1 MIQTSFTKV
10 KINEVVQSQIPESID
25 NENPL
30 FGEFMKQYYISQ
42 EFQGGT
48 TDIAENLVEYKGLD
62 FLNTEN
68 LTGFT
73 SVSQYANGFQKTIY
87 VDSTK
92 GWPNQW
98 GLLKIGDEI
107 ITYTGIGTTS
117 FTGCIR
123 GFSGIEKNS
132 KTNQPEY
139 LTFRNSGVGTHP
151 VDARV
156 TNLSN
161 LFLKD
166 FLKKLKKQVL
176 PGFSERN
183 LNINLDQSNF
193 IRQSKDFYKAKGT
206 EEAFKILFGALY
218 GETVEMVQPSK
229 YLIRPSDADY
239 VVNEVLICELLNGD
253 PLKIS
258 GQSLIQ
264 PTTPLETS
272 GSIYDVE
279 RAVIGDNTYYKIS
292 ISRGTTIGKFKQVG
306 KTFLTQSTPVG
317 GTVLNVD
324 STVGFGTTGSLTF
337 ENKVLNYTGKNYT
350 QFTGLT
356 ALSSPCGI
364 GSTVKSGIQ
373 AFSYEDGDLTK
384 KVTFNVLG
392 VLNEFVGS
400 GINQQEDSAINV
412 KTLGKPQDQLKWSTW
427 IYNTASTYSVDGFG
441 LISQFNYNFDL
452 AAEHQLYVGDQI
464 DVIDPSG
471 NVLDGSVTFIY
482 DTLPK
487 RVSVNC
493 PTLDPNLKYSIR
505 RKLKLSADGYTADVQ
520 NTYSDDG
527 TLYVASNSLP
537 HWTIDPQ
544 KRIRE
549 FNNSGINT
557 TTVEIS
563 ITDHYLHDGD
573 LVVYTSSGINTL
585 TNLNESQPYYIKKVD
600 GNTVKL
606 AYTAEN
612 VRRGQFITAF
622 SGSDISGISTHF
634 LTPSIVSG
642 TSLGPQKILRK
653 FEEPEFAADKTK
665 TVQGGVGL
673 LVNGVEAYSYKS
685 TDIVYYGPLES
696 VDVLNTGSDYDII
709 NPPRIAVTQDGH
721 TGVGA
726 SVIAQVEGSLTEVL
740 VDSEGLDY
748 EEIPTVKIIGG
759 NNDTA
764 IIKAKMKVVHQEVEF
779 DSTSTGGVVNTA
791 TDRLVFTEPHG
802 FKHGEEIIYN
812 ANGSTTIGIGITPGN
827 LVDTAP
833 YYVVKLDDF
842 QIHLSESRT
851 KALAG
856 IGTIDLTTNGGGLQ
870 KFKTTIRRQK
880 VDKVLVENAGFFKN
894 REVRS
899 EITGINTFTNTVN
912 IKDHGFDDKE
922 IVKYSTTGS
931 VIGGLT
937 ANTEYYVDKISD
949 DKFRVSTSKTLADYI
964 KFTNN
969 GLGVHVFQDPPI
981 SIDISGR
988 QGITTSN
995 ATATPIIRG
1004 KVTAVHVNEKGSDWG
1019 STVINDNFKP
1029 VIETVVGAKAFIQ
1042 PFIVNGQVDQII
1054 VKHGGEQ
1061 FWSTP
1066 DIVITG
1072 DGVGAKA
1079 KAVVSNGTITRI
1091 DMIDKGV
1098 GYTQEQ
1104 TIARAKTPGD
1114 DAIFS
1119 SNIKTWTVNQVER
1132 YARYGDVKDDD
1143 GFYETVKDSDL
1154 GNPYINYYVPR
1165 NLRNFLDDIGQD
1177 HSPIIGWAYDGH
1189 PIYGPYGVVNG
1200 QLKYMESGYV
1210 KLASQRVD
1218 GPNITKYPAGFFCED
1233 YTYVDG
1239 VGDLDEH
1246 NGRFAATPDFP
1257 NGTYAY
1263 YATVDSVPVNNPTSP
1278 FNGVR
1283 TPLFPYL
1290 VGDTYHSKPVEFNTA
1305 FDSDQDLDPVKL
1317 NLVRNTKPY
1326 NIPEYEFVTNS
1337 NRNTNIN
1344 SKITNTKSGPVER
1357 IDIAIAGK
1365 NYNVGDK
1372 LVFDNKDTQGFGAIG
1387 KVSHLEGPG
1396 ITTFTSTITTISDVV
1411 LVANGPVVTAIHTG
1425 PHSIPD
1431 GSYVEILGVGT
1442 TWTGLQATPRINLKE
1457 VSSGLGM
1464 SMTTAALSGLTTS
1477 VLINDWIPDVTA
1489 TGKYKV
1495 NDIVKID
1502 NEQLKI
1508 YNFDVKNNRL
1518 EMLRGQNGTIAVAH
1532 TSGATLT
1539 RLENEFTYDLKDAF
1553 DIVTPEDVSYYF
1565 NAEKSVGVGLTF
1577 GVGIGTTVSV
1587 AARGGNQTT
1596 SFHNNEVKDKFIPTR
1611 TIYVPGHEFEH
1622 GEKVLYSPGAGTS
1635 ISYQTDAMKRVNV
1648 TFTRPLPPELYVQVI
1663 DNSLVGIV
1671 TTQSGIGSDL
1681 QRVMFNANIGIG
1693 NTHYLK
1699 TQRGAVTGDVR
1710 IIDVTATTADTHTL
1724 RPADVIDLTVVS
1736 SATSSITATY
1746 DPGTRFVSIG
1756 ASVNPPISLTT
1767 GDILQIDTSDASLLN
1782 TKLAFYLDQNYQKPF
1797 VGSGVSAIEVQDSG
1811 IPGNGGS
1818 LTRLHFTEQVPDVL
1832 YYKFLPLQNTKTIE
1846 VDTDIKDYTKI
1857 FVNTSK
1863 FTGEHTITT
1872 TTSNTFKFNVFAV
1885 PEVVGYSSESQ
1896 ISYITDS
1903 KNITGGI
1910 AKVELQGGGTSYKD
1924 VPQVSVASTTGS
1936 SATLKAFGSDIGA
1949 IDKVKMVDTG
1959 YDYPSDTTL
1968 RPQASVPQVL
1978 FLKDNFAVD
1987 TVAITS
1993 TGKNYL
1999 TPPNFAVYNS
2009 KTDTINQDAKFTAEI
2024 SGGSVS
2030 NIKIVTGGGNLSS
2043 GDVELFAVD
2052 NSNGVGIISATYS
2065 DPTVTLRLQTP
2076 LTGFTTAV
2084 PIPFTVGDKVFV
2096 ENIGVS
2102 TGNGYNSS
2110 DHGYKSFTLTGVTT
2124 NYGNVN
2130 QATIQYEVTKD
2141 PGTHDYEKYG
2151 TVSADKDLAKF
2162 TINLVESQFLNGE
2175 PVTSSS
2181 GGQAEVIKGIGK
2193 TRNVLR
2199 VDSLVGFNTGDVV
2212 KGKFSSSGG
2221 TVESMQEYEGHFT
2234 LDTSTEKPFGWERD
2248 TGKLSDFYQRVQD
2261 NDYYQNF
2268 AYALKSF
2275 VGISS
2280 WSEPVDSLAHI
2291 AGFKKHSDLLINS
2304 VPLGIGSDRY
2314 QNTSPP
2320 PIGISSGAGG
2330 VVLIDAEASLYD
2342 RHQYDLVTENTNQE
2356 ETVSDEV
2363 TFSSGRFGDA
2373 IVCKSNRVLE
2383 IDDLSPQFYSDP
2395 NLIRAIEL
2403 DTWDMITGGPGGD
2416 GINAIKYYAQV
2427 VLDTALGISVNATQY
2442 SEFVVFHDGVNAY
2455 INTYSELSDSEDLGE
2470 FDVITNGPLASVR
2483 FVPTNSS
2490 YIYDLTFHKEIM
2502 TNAVGVGTTSF
2513 GFQEMTGKTT
2523 QLVVYGSLVNQ
2534 DLMTIDATKYKSGSI
2549 LVAAR
2554 APGEKEVDEITWL
2567 ANGAGNVL
2575 YTNYGKMDAD
2585 TDCGTF
2591 NMNMQSNTLKLRHT
2605 PPVGTAVTV
2614 SVYCHSVGVA
2624 QTVSGTGI
2632 TGDYEIGDTQL
2643 SGTRTGITATGSPSH
2658 TVISTKSY
2666 NNYTSAR
2673 YHVEVNNTTD
2683 STYSV
2688 FIVSANTYSGNANYN
2703 LYNNLSNATDEKR
2716 DMRSTD
2722 IYVTGNN
2729 TQLRFLPMAN
2739 KAYTVRVKELRI
2751 DKPDTVASDTLISL

>member
-1 MIQTSFTKV
+1 MITTSFTKV
-10 KINEVVQSQIPESID
+10 KINEVIQSQIPESLD
-25 NENPL
+25 TENPQ

-48 TDIAENLVEYKGLD
+48 IDIADNLVEYKGLD

-73 SVSQYANGFQKTIY
+73 SVSEYANGFQSTIY

-92 GWPNQW
+92 GWPNKW

-107 ITYTGIGTTS
+107 ITYTGITSTS
-117 FTGCIR
+117 FTGCVR
-123 GFSGIEKNS
+123 GFSGIENNS

-139 LTFRNSGVGTHP
+139 LTFTNSGVGTHA

-156 TNLSN
+156 ANLSN
-161 LFLKD
+161 VFLNE

-183 LNINLDQSNF
+183 LNITLDQSNF
-193 IRQSKDFYKAKGT
+193 IRQSKDFYNSKGT

-229 YLIRPSDADY
+229 YLVRPSDADY
-239 VVNEVLICELLNGD
+239 VVNDVLICELLSGD
-253 PLKIS
+253 PLAIS

-264 PTTPLETS
+264 PTEPLETS
-272 GSIYDVE
+272 GSIYDIE
-279 RAVIGDNTYYKIS
+279 RVVIGDNNFYKIS

-317 GTVLNVD
+317 GTILNVD
-324 STVGFGTTGSLTF
+324 STVGFGTTGSLTY
-337 ENKVLNYTGKNYT
+337 EDRTLDYTGKNYT
-350 QFTGLT
+350 QFTGITTLT
-356 ALSSPCGI
+356 SECGV
-364 GSTVKSGIQ
+364 GKTVKSGI
-373 AFSYEDGDLTK
+373 AAYSYEDGDLTK
-384 KVTFNVLG
+384 KVQFNVLG
-392 VLNEFVGS
+392 VLSKFVGS
-400 GINQQEDSAINV
+400 GLNQQEDSSVDV
-412 KTLGKPQDQLKWSTW
+412 KTLGKPKDELKWSTW
-427 IYNTASTYSVDGFG
+427 IYNTASTYAIDGFG
-441 LISQFNYNFDL
+441 LLSQFNYNLDL
-452 AAEHQLYVGDQI
+452 ASPHQLYVGDFI
-464 DVIDPSG
+464 EVIDPSG
-471 NVLDGSVTFIY
+471 NVTNGSVTFVY

-487 RVSVNC
+487 RISVNI

-505 RKLKLSADGYTADVQ
+505 RKLKLSAEGFTADVQ
-520 NTYSDDG
+520 NTYSDG
-527 TLYVASNSLP
+527 ETLYVASNSFP
-537 HWTIDPQ
+537 HWSIDPQ

-549 FNNSGINT
+549 FTNSGINT
-557 TTVEIS
+557 TTVEIGIS
-563 ITDHYLHDGD
+563 DHNLHDGD

-585 TNLNESQPYYIKKVD
+585 TNLNENQPYYIKKVD
-600 GNTVKL
+600 DNTVKL

-612 VRRGQFITAF
+612 VRRGQFLTAF
-622 SGSDISGISTHF
+622 GGSDISGISTHF

-642 TSLGPQKILRK
+642 TSLGAQKILRK
-653 FEEPEFAADKTK
+653 FGEPEFAADKTK

-673 LVNGVEAYSYKS
+673 FANGVEAYSYKS
-685 TDIVYYGPLES
+685 TDIIYYGPLES
-696 VDVLNTGSDYDII
+696 VEVLNTGSDYDVI

-726 SVIAQVEGSLTEVL
+726 SVIAQVEGNLTEVL
-740 VDSEGLDY
+740 VDTEGLDY
-748 EEIPTVKIIGG
+748 EEEPNVRIIGG

-764 IIKAKMKVVHQEVEF
+764 IVKAKMKIVHQEVEF
-779 DSTSTGGVVNTA
+779 DSTSTGGVVNTS
-791 TDRLVFTEPHG
+791 TDRFAFSQPHG
-802 FKHGEEIIYN
+802 FKDGEEIIYH

-856 IGTIDLTTNGGGLQ
+856 IGTIDITSNGGGLQ
-870 KFKTTIRRQK
+870 KFKTTIRRNK
-880 VDKVLVENAGFFKN
+880 VDKVQVINSGLFHN
-894 REVRS
+894 REVHS
-899 EITGINTFTNTVN
+899 EPTGINTFTNIIN
-912 IKDHGFDDKE
+912 IKNHGFGNE
-922 IVKYSTTGS
+922 EVIKYSSTGS

-937 ANTEYYVDKISD
+937 NNTEYYVDKLTD
-949 DKFRVSTSKTLADYI
+949 DRFRLSATKTLDNYI
-964 KFTNN
+964 EFTNN

-1029 VIETVVGAKAFIQ
+1029 VIEAVIGSKAFIQ
-1042 PFIVNGQVDQII
+1042 PFIIDGRIDQII

-1079 KAVVSNGTITRI
+1079 KAVVSNGTITSI
-1091 DMIDKGV
+1091 EMIDKGS

-1114 DAIFS
+1114 DGLFS
-1119 SNIKTWTVNQVER
+1119 SNIKTWTVNQVDR
-1132 YARYGDVKDDD
+1132 YARYGDVKEDD
-1143 GFYETVKDSDL
+1143 GFYATVKDSDL
-1154 GNPYINYYVPR
+1154 GNPYVNYYVPR
-1165 NLRNFLDDIGQD
+1165 LLREWLGDVGQD

-1200 QLKYMESGYV
+1200 QIKYMESGYV

-1246 NGRFAATPDFP
+1246 NGRFAATPEFP

-1283 TPLFPYL
+1283 TPIFPYL
-1290 VGDTYHSKPVEFNTA
+1290 IGDTYHSKPIEFNTA
-1305 FDSDQDLDPVKL
+1305 YNSDQDLDPIKL
-1317 NLVRNTKPY
+1317 DLVRNTKPY

-1337 NRNTNIN
+1337 NRNTTIN
-1344 SKITNTKSGPVER
+1344 SKITNTKSGPIEH
-1357 IDIAIAGK
+1357 IDIVVSGK
-1365 NYNVGDK
+1365 DYNVGDK

-1387 KVSHLEGPG
+1387 KVARIEGPG
-1396 ITTFTSTITTISDVV
+1396 ITSFTSTITTISDVV
-1411 LVANGPVVTAIHTG
+1411 LVANGPVVTGIHTG
-1425 PHSIPD
+1425 PHGIPD
-1431 GSYVEILGVGT
+1431 GANVEILGVGT
-1442 TWTGLQATPRINLKE
+1442 TWKGLLATPKINLKE

-1464 SMTTAALSGLTTS
+1464 SMSTSALTGLTTS

-1489 TGKYKV
+1489 SGKFKI

-1502 NEQLKI
+1502 SEQLKI

-1518 EMLRGQNGTIAVAH
+1518 EMMRAQNGTTGAAH
-1532 TSGATLT
+1532 TSGAVLT
-1539 RLENEFTYDLKDAF
+1539 RLENEFTYDLESPFELA
-1553 DIVTPEDVSYYF
+1553 TPEDISFYF

-1587 AARGGNQTT
+1587 AARGGNQT
-1596 SFHNNEVKDKFIPTR
+1596 SAFYNNEIKDKFIPTR
-1611 TIYVPGHEFEH
+1611 TLYVPGHKFKH

-1635 ISYQTDAMKRVNV
+1635 LTYQTDAMKRVA
-1648 TFTRPLPPELYVQVI
+1648 TGFKRPLPPELYVQVLSNDTI
-1663 DNSLVGIV
+1663 GIV
-1671 TTQSGIGSDL
+1671 TTQTGIGSDL
-1681 QRVMFNANIGIG
+1681 QRVMYTANIGIG

-1699 TQRGAVTGDVR
+1699 TQRGAITGDVR
-1710 IIDVTATTADTHTL
+1710 IIDVTAYTAEPHTF
-1724 RPADVIDLTVVS
+1724 RPADTIDLSVVS
-1736 SATSSITATY
+1736 AGTSAVTAVY

-1756 ASVNPPISLTT
+1756 SSINPPISLID
-1767 GDILQIDTSDASLLN
+1767 GDILQIDTSDTSLLN
-1782 TKLAFYLDQNYQKPF
+1782 TKLQFYLDQTYQKPF
-1797 VGSGVSAIEVQDSG
+1797 VGSGVSAIEVQNSG

-1832 YYKFLPLQNTKTIE
+1832 YYRFLPLQNTKVIE
-1846 VDTDIKDYTKI
+1846 VDTDIKDYSKI

-1863 FTGEHTITT
+1863 FTGDHTITT
-1872 TTSNTFKFNVFAV
+1872 TSASTFNFNIFTV
-1885 PEVVGYSSESQ
+1885 PEKVGYTSESQ
-1896 ISYITDS
+1896 IRYTT
-1903 KNITGGI
+1903 NTTNVTGPI
-1910 AKVELQGGGTSYKD
+1910 SRIELQGGGVSYKD
-1924 VPQVSVASTTGS
+1924 IPQVSVASTTGS
-1936 SATLKAFGSDIGA
+1936 SATLKASGNDIGA
-1949 IDKVKMVDTG
+1949 IDKVQMVDTG
-1959 YDYPSDTTL
+1959 YDYPSDLTL
-1968 RPQASVPQVL
+1968 QPQAEVPQVV

-1987 TVAITS
+1987 SVAITS

-1999 TPPNFAVYNS
+1999 TPPNFVVYNS
-2009 KTDTINQDAKFTAEI
+2009 KTNTINQDAKFEAEL

-2043 GDVELFAVD
+2043 GDIELFAVD

-2076 LTGFTTAV
+2076 LTGFTTAI

-2096 ENIGVS
+2096 ENVGVS

-2110 DHGYKSFTLTGVTT
+2110 DNAYKSFTLTGVTT
-2124 NYGNVN
+2124 AYGNVN
-2130 QATIQYEVTKD
+2130 QATIAYSVDKD
-2141 PGTHDYEKYG
+2141 PGTHDYKKYG
-2151 TVSADKDLAKF
+2151 TVSLDKNLAKF
-2162 TINLVESQFLNGE
+2162 TVNLVESKFLNGE
-2175 PVTSSS
+2175 PVTSS
-2181 GGQAEVIKGIGK
+2181 GGGEAEVVKGIGK

-2199 VDSLVGFNTGDVV
+2199 VTNLVGFNTGDTV

-2221 TVESMQEYEGHFT
+2221 TIESMQEYSGYFS

-2304 VPLGIGSDRY
+2304 VPTTAP
-2314 QNTSPP
+2314 QVV
-2320 PIGISSGAGG
+2320 GISSGAGG

-2342 RHQYDLVTENTNQE
+2342 RHQYDLVTENPNQE
-2356 ETVSDEV
+2356 ETISDEIS
-2363 TFSSGRFGDA
+2363 FRSGRFGDA
-2373 IVCKSNRVLE
+2373 IVCKTNRVLE

-2395 NLIRAIEL
+2395 NLIRAVEL
-2403 DTWDMITGGPGGD
+2403 DTWDMLTGGPGGD

-2427 VLDTALGISVNATQY
+2427 VLDTALGISFNATQY
-2442 SEFVVFHDGVNAY
+2442 SEFVVFHDGTNAY

-2483 FVPTNSS
+2483 FVPNNSAYS
-2490 YIYDLTFHKEIM
+2490 YDLTFHKEIM
-2502 TNAVGVGTTSF
+2502 TNAVGVATTSF

-2523 QLVVYGSLVNQ
+2523 QLVVYGSLVQQ
-2534 DLMTIDATKYKSGSI
+2534 DLLTIDATKYKSGSI

-2567 ANGAGNVL
+2567 ANGTGSVL

-2591 NMNMQSNTLKLRHT
+2591 GMNMVSNSLKLRHT

-2614 SVYCHSVGVA
+2614 SVYCHNVGVA
-2624 QTVSGTGI
+2624 QTVTGTGI
-2632 TGDYEIGDTQL
+2632 TGNYEIGDTQL
-2643 SGTRTGITATGSPSH
+2643 AGTRTEITATGSPSH
-2658 TVISTKSY
+2658 TVISTKGY

-2673 YHVEVNNTTD
+2673 YHVEIHNTSD
-2683 STYSV
+2683 SKYSC
-2688 FIVSANTYSGNANYN
+2688 FIVSANTYGGNANYN

-2739 KAYTVRVKELRI
+2739 KAYMVRVKELRI
-2751 DKPDTVASDTLISL
+2751 DKPDTVASDTTISL